1 MLLQRLGSSL
11 QANVEVVLSRLG
23 ENITLLGTGF
33 TYYWYTSAANGLLRS
48 GSPLANV
55 QVEKKISVDQVIK
68 QYYKVLATQEDV
80 SPSLAITRYRQIYGV
95 CEASYRTEYFT
106 NDHVGDRETTEHPES
121 GYEHVDGRCRDTSS
135 KTQPRIMWNEILT
148 KLIAVQD
155 YNMLQALDQHDD
167 GFFFGDPA
175 AWTFE
180 NI

>member
-11 QANVEVVLSRLG
+11 HGNVEVVLARLG

-33 TYYWYTSAANGLLRS
+33 THYWYISAANGLLRS

-55 QVEKKISVDQVIK
+55 QVEKKITVDQVIK

-95 CEASYRTEYFT
+95 GDASYRTRFLT
-106 NDHVGDRETTEHPES
+106 NVHLGDGEAIKHPES
-121 GYEHVDGRCRDTSS
+121 RHEYVDGRYWDTSG
-135 KTQPRIMWNEILT
+135 KTQPRTMWNEILT
-148 KLIAVQD
+148 KPIPVQD
-155 YNMLQALDQHDD
+155 YSMLQALDQHDD